1 MPPRDWR
8 QRAGDIIALADAVA
22 RSTEGMTLDEF
33 AAEEDCR
40 DANIYRVGLIGEAAN
55 AIPES
60 LRDQHPEIPWRR
72 IRDMRNLLFH
82 VYFAV
87 SVQIVWDTMRLRV
100 PEIALD
106 MQRPLDLYPDVT
118 GV

>member
-1 MPPRDWR
+1 
-8 QRAGDIIALADAVA
+8 
-22 RSTEGMTLDEF
+22 MTLAEF
-33 AAEEDCR
+33 ATDEDCR

-60 LRDQHPEIPWRR
+60 LRAQRPEIPWRR

-87 SVQIVWDTMRLRV
+87 GVQIVWDTMRMRV
-100 PEIALD
+100 PEIAAD
-106 MQRPLDLYPDVT
+106 MQRLLDLYADDT
-118 GV
+118 RG